1 MVNILRMDAYRLV
14 RSKSLWIC
22 LGLIVFFVA
31 LAAGMLAWT
40 TSPEYI
46 EAAKT
51 GFSAAS
57 GSWTFGVANGPE
69 AGSGMEELADSLA
82 LLSSTSQI
90 TYIGSMM
97 VKGGAL
103 ALAFIIFIS
112 IFLASEFESGFS
124 KNVFASH
131 PNRLAF
137 LGARLIEIVVL
148 AAVFVTATIV
158 SSLVSAAIAG
168 FDLAPSPVGDIV
180 LWGALVTLML
190 TAFGMITAL
199 TVWLTRKMSAAIVAG
214 VLLVTGLIAA
224 LIRSVVSLMPGM
236 SHLSDFMLTSC
247 MESLGLYGLDGAGAL
262 GIGHIAAV
270 GIAFVVIFAVLS
282 ALVLKKKDI

>member
-40 TSPEYI
+40 TSPEFI
-46 EAAKT
+46 QAMQSSEATVRT
-51 GFSAAS
+51 G
-57 GSWTFGVANGPE
+57 GVTLGVTTPE
-69 AGSGMEELADSLA
+69 QAFTSDDLAEA
-82 LLSSTSQI
+82 MAILSSTSQI

-103 ALAFIIFIS
+103 ALMFIIFIS

-137 LGARLIEIVVL
+137 LGARLIEIAVL
-148 AAVFVTATIV
+148 AAVFVTATIA

-168 FDLAPSPVGDIV
+168 FELAPSPVGDIV
-180 LWGALVTLML
+180 LWGALITLML
-190 TAFGMITAL
+190 TAFGTITAL
-199 TVWLTRKMSAAIVAG
+199 TVWLTRKMSAAIVVG
-214 VLLVTGLIAA
+214 VVLVTGLVAA
-224 LIRSVVSLMPGM
+224 LIRSVVSLIPGM
-236 SHLSDFMLTSC
+236 SHLADFMLTPC
-247 MESLGLYGLDGAGAL
+247 MESLGLYGLDGAGAF

-282 ALVLKKKDI
+282 AVVLKKKDI